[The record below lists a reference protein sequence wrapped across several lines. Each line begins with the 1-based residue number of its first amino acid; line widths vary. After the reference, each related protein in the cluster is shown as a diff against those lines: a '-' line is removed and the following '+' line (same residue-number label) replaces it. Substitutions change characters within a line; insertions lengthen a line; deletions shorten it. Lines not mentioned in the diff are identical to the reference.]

1 MFDVAESASL
11 FPFVSNFAA
20 AAAFSHTPQ
29 QIVVVVVAVV
39 AIPPSSVAGR
49 RTFLR
54 SAGGRELLAVSEVD
68 IPVENIARVRWLEVR
83 SGEARLL
90 RLLGLAQSFMIS
102 DTSDDDFTARQ
113 GP

>member
-29 QIVVVVVAVV
+29 QIVVVVVVV

-68 IPVENIARVRWLEVR
+68 IPVENIARVRWLEAR
-83 SGEARLL
+83 FGGARLL
-90 RLLGLAQSFMIS
+90 RLLGFLLN
-102 DTSDDDFTARQ
+102 
-113 GP
+113 PL

>member
-29 QIVVVVVAVV
+29 QIVVVAVVVV

-68 IPVENIARVRWLEVR
+68 IPVENIAECGGSRIVLGLV
-83 SGEARLL
+83 RLL
-90 RLLGLAQSFMIS
+90 ALLNPL
-102 DTSDDDFTARQ
+102 
-113 GP
+113 